1 MGQWPLLGGCVFS
14 GLMNRHAV
22 TGSSELLGPCGGDLI
37 GKGGSVGA
45 MHRGHV
51 CGAGCFMCFMGA

>member
-1 MGQWPLLGGCVFS
+1 MCQWPLLGGCVFS
-14 GLMNRHAV
+14 GLMNPRAM

-37 GKGGSVGA
+37 GKGANVQA

-51 CGAGCFMCFMGA
+51 CGARCWRCFMGG